1 VDSRLVKALE
11 FSNYRVTLF
20 QELKTLKLKMAN
32 DLMYSYNGGTFRI
45 NRELISFCQVL
56 IAEDQSETILL
67 DINDTPI
74 FIDALCEFADKIY
87 SQYFEAL
94 NEYHIEYERLRKARS
109 VEKIVDLSPLEE
121 VSNEV

>member
-1 VDSRLVKALE
+1 MDSRLEKALE

-32 DLMYSYNGGTFRI
+32 DLMYSYNGGTFKI
-45 NRELISFCQVL
+45 TRELISFCQAL
-56 IAEDQSETILL
+56 LADDQSETILL

-74 FIDALCEFADKIY
+74 FIDALSEFADKIY

-109 VEKIVDLSPLEE
+109 VEKIVDLSP
-121 VSNEV
+121 NEPNEKN